1 MLSGLIYLPKM
12 EKVQLQNSRSFLKVR
27 FISVTQPT
35 MLTTDQPIF
44 DRFSVEIKC
53 QKLENLMDLT
63 QLFAF
68 LLKKLGYF
76 LCFPLVDNLFL
87 YFSGGLSYSKKL

>member
-12 EKVQLQNSRSFLKVR
+12 EKVQLQNFRSFVKVR

-35 MLTTDQPIF
+35 MLTTHQPIF

-53 QKLENLMDLT
+53 QKLKKKQSIYNN
-63 QLFAF
+63 F
-68 LLKKLGYF
+68 L
-76 LCFPLVDNLFL
+76 P
-87 YFSGGLSYSKKL
+87 SY